1 MNGKQTGA
9 QRVVDLTQGSPV
21 GLILRFAAPILLGY
35 VFQQVYTL
43 SDTMI
48 AGRVLGDDALAA
60 VGASATLYSLL
71 LSLVNGMTNGCSLVV
86 GRIFGMG
93 DAARVRRATA
103 VMLLLVLGVSVVLT
117 AAVLLTA
124 PLLMRFLNTPERIFD
139 DALAYMTILFGGLVT
154 TVLYNGCAS
163 FMRALGNSRAPL
175 IFLMIA
181 CGANLV
187 MDVVFMAVLGWG
199 VAGAALATVL
209 AQALSAALSV
219 AYILRHFGAYLPG
232 KAELRPERALLRE
245 MTTSGLSMAMMY
257 SVYSV
262 GSVMMGRAI
271 NGLGEQVV
279 TAHTTARR
287 VLEAMMNPTSAAG
300 AAAAAFVSQNRGAGQ
315 WQRVRQGVRTALVL
329 VMLWSTAVLVLLWS
343 FDEAFIRILS
353 GTEDGEI
360 IRLGAMNLCINAP
373 LYYFQG
379 ALVTLR
385 QVLQSMGRKIV
396 PVMASC
402 IELLM
407 KLACAA
413 WVVPVWGYLGASWGE
428 PSTWVACAVFII
440 GAYGLVRR
448 RMYPDLAD
456 QAHPCR

>member
-1 MNGKQTGA
+1 MSDKQRSA
-9 QRVVDLTQGSPV
+9 AVDLTQGNPAR
-21 GLILRFAAPILLGY
+21 LILRFAAPILLGY
-35 VFQQVYTL
+35 LFQQIYTL

-71 LSLVNGMTNGCSLVV
+71 LSFVNGLTNGCSLVL
-86 GRIFGMG
+86 GRIFGTG
-93 DAARVRRATA
+93 NTVRVRRASA
-103 VMLLLVLGVSVVLT
+103 VMILLAAGVSAVLT

-124 PLLMRFLNTPERIFD
+124 PQLMRFLNTPERIFD
-139 DALAYMTILFGGLVT
+139 DALAYMTVLFGGLVT
-154 TVLYNGCAS
+154 TVMYNGCAS

-181 CGANLV
+181 CGLNLALD
-187 MDVVFMAVLGWG
+187 MLFMAVLGWG

-209 AQALSAALSV
+209 AQAFSAVLSV
-219 AYILRHFGAYLPG
+219 IYILRHFAPYLPQRQD
-232 KAELRPERALLRE
+232 LRPEGALLRE
-245 MTTSGLSMAMMY
+245 MTASGMSMAMMY

-287 VLEAMMNPTSAAG
+287 VLEAMMNPTSAAS
-300 AAAAAFVSQNRGAGQ
+300 AAAAAFVSQNRGAGR

-329 VMLWSTAVLVLLWS
+329 VLLWSTAVLVLLWS
-343 FDEAFIRILS
+343 LDEAFIRVLS
-353 GTEDGEI
+353 GTQDAEI

-379 ALVTLR
+379 VLVCLR

-396 PVMASC
+396 PVLASC

-428 PSTWVACAVFII
+428 PSTWIACAVFI
-440 GAYGLVRR
+440 AAVYCLLRR
-448 RMYPDLAD
+448 RMYPDLMN
-456 QAHPCR
+456 